1 MRYKVTV
8 TRTEVHFVDAPNA
21 LAARAIV
28 SNADSE
34 PPPSLASKKLLRGY
48 VPAADDQ
55 SDASPAGET
64 RKKTCEM

>member
-1 MRYKVTV
+1 MDQGQGGYVRYKVTV

-34 PPPSLASKKLLRGY
+34 PAYRMLTEAEAEPEP
-48 VPAADDQ
+48 
-55 SDASPAGET
+55 ET
-64 RKKTCEM
+64 EEAHAV

>member
-34 PPPSLASKKLLRGY
+34 PAYRMLTEAEAEPEP
-48 VPAADDQ
+48 
-55 SDASPAGET
+55 ET
-64 RKKTCEM
+64 EEAHAV